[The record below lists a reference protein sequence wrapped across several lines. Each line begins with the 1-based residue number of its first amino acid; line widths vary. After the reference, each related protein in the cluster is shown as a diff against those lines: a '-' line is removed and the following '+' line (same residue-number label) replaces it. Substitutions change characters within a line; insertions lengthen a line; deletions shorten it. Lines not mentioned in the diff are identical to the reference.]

1 MIGNKIA
8 NENTKITQ
16 QNISERVESETET
29 SKERYMSPE
38 KRQKVIND
46 LRWV

>member
-29 SKERYMSPE
+29 PKERYMSPE

-46 LRWV
+46 LR